1 MRRERKGERLSLTD
15 LLAKPHQRI
24 PRYRLL
30 IQRLLEHTESD
41 HPDFSMLRRAEVE
54 IHELA
59 LKISAIQKETN
70 EQEKRQQILRQLELG
85 IQGLNPNDLGSPTRA
100 LIQYDIVTMTNGPW
114 TRKDRCLFLFN
125 DLLIITS
132 ISKRAAREVR
142 RGVVNVS
149 TLSNLLDHCRQ
160 KLWMYVSLA
169 DVEISKVKEEH
180 LKKIMKE
187 NREIEADIA
196 TLRQINESTTK
207 MHCPHKDLDDE
218 VRQLMNQLTRQLAER
233 QNADTQQSMYLDL
246 SVNTSDGLESISLIF
261 ASSERRS
268 QWEEAFADA
277 KLKLVRTEDKR
288 APPDFVSLIPIRK
301 TRSGLQFTSAA
312 PTLGINPRRLKD
324 VWVCNSDGYV
334 GQVRK
339 DVGNPNN

>member
-30 IQRLLEHTESD
+30 IKRLLEHTEED
-41 HPDFSMLRRAEVE
+41 HPDFPLLRRAEEE

-70 EQEKRQQILRQLELG
+70 EIEKRQQTLRQLETS
-85 IQGLNPNDLGSPTRA
+85 IQGLNPNDLLSPTRQ
-100 LIQYDIVTMTNGPW
+100 LIDWHMVLTASGPW
-114 TRKDRCLFLFN
+114 TRKDRCLFVFN
-125 DLLIITS
+125 DLLIITT
-132 ISKRAAREVR
+132 INKRAAREVR
-142 RGVVNVS
+142 RGVINVS
-149 TLSNLLDHCRQ
+149 TLQNILQHCRH

-169 DVEISKVKEEH
+169 DVEISKAKEEH
-180 LKKIMKE
+180 IKKMMKE

-196 TLRQINESTTK
+196 TLRQISEATSRL
-207 MHCPHKDLDDE
+207 HCPHKDLGE
-218 VRQLMNQLTRQLAER
+218 ETRQLINQLTRQLAER

-246 SVNTSDGLESISLIF
+246 TVNTSDGLETVSLVF
-261 ASSERRS
+261 SSAERRT
-268 QWEEAFADA
+268 QWEESFNDA
-277 KLKLVRTEDKR
+277 KMKLVKAEDRR

-312 PTLGINPRRLKD
+312 PTMFIMPNRLKD

-334 GQVRK
+334 GQVR
-339 DVGNPNN
+339 